1 MKRSCHLYEMSESKE
16 TVKEEE
22 NKEKKT
28 KFGVNI
34 IKLK

>member
-22 NKEKKT
+22 NKEKKRLNL
-28 KFGVNI
+28 GWI
-34 IKLK
+34 L